1 MSTRTKSGSVTV
13 GDLPPIFA
21 KLRAFTEMFNEDG
34 IKAMLGEAG
43 FNMEE
48 ELDFE
53 SFLKVN

>member
-1 MSTRTKSGSVTV
+1 MSTRTQCGSVTV

>member
-1 MSTRTKSGSVTV
+1 V